1 MSQKGPASAEGKKT
15 GEKQPRKRIGKRSWV
30 WKYFTSTK
38 DEKDT
43 ICNLCDRKMPHTS
56 GNTSGMINH
65 LFIKHGLTEAIHD
78 SNEEAARRVSEQ
90 INESNSEE
98 ASSSEDDMEI
108 YSNNTKRPKL
118 VESKKYFPVY
128 NLNKVYISFILMK
141 YVFRIECKE

>member
-1 MSQKGPASAEGKKT
+1 
-15 GEKQPRKRIGKRSWV
+15 
-30 WKYFTSTK
+30 
-38 DEKDT
+38 
-43 ICNLCDRKMPHTS
+43 
-56 GNTSGMINH
+56 MINH
-65 LFIKHGLTEAIHD
+65 LFIKHELTEAIHD

-108 YSNNTKRPKL
+108 YSKNAKRPKL

-128 NLNKVYISFILMK
+128 NLKIAYISFLLMK